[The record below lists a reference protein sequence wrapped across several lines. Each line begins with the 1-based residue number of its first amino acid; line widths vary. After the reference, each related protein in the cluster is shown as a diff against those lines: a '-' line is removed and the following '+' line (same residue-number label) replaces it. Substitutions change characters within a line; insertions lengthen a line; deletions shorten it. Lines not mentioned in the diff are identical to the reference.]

1 MRRRE
6 DRIGLK
12 SAWLRTVIPYSV
24 SIPITFGRAIPSS
37 LRPVSPVLPRA
48 SRRRGDRGR
57 QKGGEGA
64 PAAPPP
70 RHLQVLTGS
79 LALHGPLL
87 VLALTRERL
96 DVDDPLALLP
106 GDLRPVVGV
115 GRVRQILVLLELLAH
130 RRQQVVQLD
139 ALFDVRDVSLER
151 ELLGATHD
159 RFHH

>member
-24 SIPITFGRAIPSS
+24 SIPITFGMAMPSS
-37 LRPVSPVLPRA
+37 RRPVSPELTGARHR
-48 SRRRGDRGR
+48 SGGDRGR

-64 PAAPPP
+64 PAAPHP
-70 RHLQVLTGS
+70 RHLQVLTGG

-96 DVDDPLALLP
+96 DV
-106 GDLRPVVGV
+106 
-115 GRVRQILVLLELLAH
+115 
-130 RRQQVVQLD
+130 
-139 ALFDVRDVSLER
+139 
-151 ELLGATHD
+151 
-159 RFHH
+159 